1 MFFSAEAE
9 TKAKMEKVI
18 EIKRLNAQMMSVKSE
33 ISKCEETLKEY
44 LHYKKF
50 LDSLSP
56 KEWLEE
62 REAERKARV
71 EEKKRQKQADRLR
84 ELRIN

>member
-1 MFFSAEAE
+1 
-9 TKAKMEKVI
+9 MEKVI

-44 LHYKKF
+44 LLYKKF

-56 KEWLEE
+56 KEWFEE
-62 REAERKARV
+62 REAERLARA
-71 EEKKRQKQADRLR
+71 EEKQRVRLADRR
-84 ELRIN
+84 GGWS